1 MTLAEFE
8 SLSGFPMLFKTLY
21 PYHSKGLK
29 LNAGDTFK
37 GVSKLVYHTGAPCVV
52 DEHGSLHIFDMCDPF
67 IPPAGGR
74 SGSQEISD
82 SAVISDQ
89 VNKPQHS

>member
-8 SLSGFPMLFKTLY
+8 SLSGFPMLFRVKY
-21 PYHSKGLK
+21 PYHSKGAK

-37 GVSKLVYHTGAPCVV
+37 GVSKLIYRTGAPCVV
-52 DEHGSLHIFDMCDPF
+52 DESGNLHIYDTCDPF

-74 SGSQEISD
+74 SVNQEISD
-82 SAVISDQ
+82 SSVKSDQ
-89 VNKPQHS
+89 MDKPQHS